1 MVVLDIITSVNHGAP
16 QIYNVMVNS
25 MSKKGSTVVRYV
37 YGWLVRMGWLDVWAG
52 VGFEHFSVLIEENQT
67 IQHKS
72 YIGRFTLSTDQ

>member
-1 MVVLDIITSVNHGAP
+1 
-16 QIYNVMVNS
+16 MVNS